1 VQAGAYIKKE
11 QASYI
16 RANDGWG
23 STGSNGSAWGSGHR
37 VCGSGSSGRPNG
49 RCLGGREGKWTRGA
63 DSGAATNDVSPPPCT
78 PVVCPPLTTPA
89 QDAHSH
95 KPYGSLCFVV
105 DLRLPKRGT
114 IFSAF
119 IGKCSSLCED
129 LTPRRTRRRDP
140 RSSAATR
147 AQCHAVPSIARR
159 CQEMPGGARQCQPV
173 PGRRQK
179 KRPTH
184 ESQRALSSSLARR
197 ANCHTSVCTGPVAH
211 GSTGE

>member
-1 VQAGAYIKKE
+1 MSYGAFGVKPQVQAGAYIKKE

-49 RCLGGREGKWTRGA
+49 RGLGGREGKWTRGA

-95 KPYGSLCFVV
+95 KPY
-105 DLRLPKRGT
+105 DLRLPKEAR
-114 IFSAF
+114 FSVH
-119 IGKCSSLCED
+119 
-129 LTPRRTRRRDP
+129 
-140 RSSAATR
+140 SSASGRPCVKTSHRDAPDAETLAHRRQQEPSATR
-147 AQCHAVPSIARR
+147 SPRLPGDARR
-159 CQEMPGGARQCQPV
+159 C
-173 PGRRQK
+173 
-179 KRPTH
+179 
-184 ESQRALSSSLARR
+184 
-197 ANCHTSVCTGPVAH
+197 
-211 GSTGE
+211 